1 MRKAGVNDYEAFA
14 RKVLGSD
21 PRPAG
26 FVRGLCRRFREH
38 GRAGAHDRGLGPN
51 VNVKIPVTNTKGQSA
66 GELIRALSAEG
77 VVLNV
82 TAIFTLD
89 QVRAVADALDP
100 TTPAIVSVFAG
111 RIADT
116 GVDPVPH
123 MLACKQILGSR
134 PKAELLW
141 ASPRELLNIF
151 HAEESG
157 CDIITVPNEFL
168 NKLDLVGKDLA
179 EYSRETV
186 QMFYR
191 DATAAAYQ
199 INDRPASRRSDR
211 RGRPRM
217 ERLFDKVLVTGGAGY
232 CGARLV
238 PQLLRAATKSRS
250 TTSCS
255 SATTSCRTT
264 IPICGSSTA
273 TSATPQVRGGGRR
286 P

>member
-1 MRKAGVNDYEAFA
+1 MSRIADLKVKIFADGADYDGIVKMSRNPAIRGFTTNPSLMRKAGVSDYEAFA
-14 RKVLGSD
+14 RKVLAAITD
-21 PRPAG
+21 RPVSFEVFADD
-26 FVRGLCRRFREH
+26 FASMAEQARTI
-38 GRAGAHDRGLGPN
+38 AAWGPN
-51 VNVKIPVTNTKGQSA
+51 VNVKIPVSNTKGQPASD
-66 GELIRALSAEG
+66 LLRALSSEG

-100 TTPAIVSVFAG
+100 ATPAIVSVFAG

-116 GVDPVPH
+116 GVDPIPH

-141 ASPRELLNIF
+141 ASTRELLNIF

-168 NKLDLVGKDLA
+168 SKLDLVDKDLT

-186 QMFYR
+186 QLFFR

-199 INDRPASRRSDR
+199 I
-211 RGRPRM
+211 
-217 ERLFDKVLVTGGAGY
+217 KT
-232 CGARLV
+232 ARV
-238 PQLLRAATKSRS
+238 AAE
-250 TTSCS
+250 
-255 SATTSCRTT
+255 
-264 IPICGSSTA
+264 
-273 TSATPQVRGGGRR
+273 
-286 P
+286 